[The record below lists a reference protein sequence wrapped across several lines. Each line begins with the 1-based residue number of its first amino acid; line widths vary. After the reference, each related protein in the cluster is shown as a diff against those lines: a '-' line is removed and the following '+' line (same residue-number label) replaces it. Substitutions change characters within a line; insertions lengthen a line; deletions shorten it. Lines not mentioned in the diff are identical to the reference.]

1 MHIYRSIFAAG
12 CLLGVL
18 PAGSP
23 ASALAENS
31 ASVLTKTREQL
42 FDSDWRFFRGD
53 AAGAENPGF
62 DDSVWRVLDLPH
74 DWSIEDAPGAPAF
87 KENWSAPLA
96 MWEQAADA
104 PEKAGP
110 FDRNSGSKS
119 ATGWTVGGTGWY
131 RKRFTVSENGPG
143 QQFEIRFDG
152 VYKDTEV
159 WLNGALL
166 GSQHYGYTSFVFDLT
181 PHLKQGVENVLAVRV
196 RNEGVTSRWYSG
208 SGIYRHVWLRETGM
222 VRIPFDGLFITSPDV
237 SADSARVQVSI
248 ELENR
253 KTTEC
258 DTTVA
263 VELFDQS
270 GNSVGRADQPLRLSA
285 NGSGKVEFAFSLTRP
300 SLWAPAH
307 PALYRAEVLVKD
319 RNAISDCITSL
330 FGVRKTEIDAKS
342 GLRVNGESLKLKGAC
357 VHHDNGFLGAVA
369 IDRAEIR
376 RVELLKAN
384 GFNAI
389 RSSHNPPSPAFLDA
403 CDRLGMLVIDEVFD
417 VWEVKKKP
425 DDYHRDFSEN
435 WRFDL
440 ASIVRR
446 DRNHPSVILWSI
458 GNEIPER
465 ATPHGVEIA
474 RMLREEVLRHDSTRP
489 ITAAIH
495 SFGNW
500 EAWEKIQVA
509 FQELDV
515 AGYNYLYDRY
525 EPDHERFPER
535 VMVGMES
542 YAAESYLAWKRVEAH
557 PYVIGDF
564 VWTALDYLGEAGI
577 IVESKLVDENSKPR
591 LGLAPTKYPYID
603 ANCGDIDLVGAKR
616 PASFY
621 RDVVWNRSLVELFV
635 QRPTPLGMR
644 EVPMRWGWFDEL
656 KSWTWPGEEA
666 RPLKVRAYTKG
677 DEVRLL
683 LNGENLGTRKPDE
696 KITAGFDVPYQPGT
710 LTAIAYVN
718 GKEIG
723 RQTLTTVGVPAQV
736 RLRADRV
743 EVSDSRNDLAF
754 VQVEVV
760 DREGNLVPDAAVP
773 LIFTVTGDAELAAA
787 GSANPR
793 AVESFKDDR
802 CHAFHGMALA
812 IVRPLGRAGSA
823 KLEVSALGLRGDSIE
838 FSLRKADR
846 EE

>member
-1 MHIYRSIFAAG
+1 MNSYRYVFTVC
-12 CLLGVL
+12 CLLGLL
-18 PAGSP
+18 PASSQ
-23 ASALAENS
+23 AAALAANT
-31 ASVLTKTREQL
+31 APTIAKNREQL

-53 AAGAENPGF
+53 AAGAENPSF
-62 DDSVWRVLDLPH
+62 DDSAWRVLDLPH
-74 DWSIEDAPGAPAF
+74 DWSVEDIPGAPAF
-87 KENWSAPLA
+87 KENWSAPIA

-104 PEKAGP
+104 PEKVGP
-110 FDRNSGSKS
+110 FDRNSSSKS
-119 ATGWTVGGTGWY
+119 ATGWTVGGIGWY
-131 RKRFTVSENGPG
+131 RKRFTVSQNSPG

-152 VYKDTEV
+152 VYKDAEV
-159 WLNGALL
+159 WLNGTLL

-181 PHLKQGVENVLAVRV
+181 PHLKQGTENVLAVRV

-208 SGIYRHVWLRETGM
+208 SGIYRHVWLYETDM
-222 VRIPFDGLFITSPDV
+222 VRIPFGGLFITNPDV
-237 SADSARVQVSI
+237 SADLARVEINV

-253 KTTEC
+253 KTAEC
-258 DTTVA
+258 DTMVA
-263 VELFDQS
+263 VELFDPS
-270 GNSVGRADQPLRLSA
+270 GKNVGRAVQPVRLHA
-285 NGSGKVEFAFSLTRP
+285 KGSDKSVFAFSLPRP
-300 SLWAPAH
+300 SLWSPAH

-319 RNAISDCITSL
+319 GDTISDRISSV
-330 FGVRKTEIDAKS
+330 FGVRKIEIDAKR
-342 GLRVNGESLKLKGAC
+342 GLRVNGENLKLKGGC
-357 VHHDNGFLGAVA
+357 VHHDNGFLGAAA

-389 RSSHNPPSPAFLDA
+389 RCSHNPPSPAFLDA

-417 VWEVKKKP
+417 VWEGKKKP

-440 ASIVRR
+440 ASMVRR
-446 DRNHPSVILWSI
+446 DRNHPSVILWGM

-465 ATPHGVEIA
+465 ATPRGIEIA
-474 RMLREEVLRHDSTRP
+474 RMLREEALRHDSTRL

-500 EAWEKIQVA
+500 EPWEKIQVA

-515 AGYNYLYDRY
+515 AGYNYLFVRY
-525 EPDHERFPER
+525 EPDHGKFPER
-535 VMVGMES
+535 VMVGTES
-542 YAAESYLAWKRVEAH
+542 YSAESYLAWQNVEAL

-577 IVESKLVDENSKPR
+577 IAESKLVDEKSNPR

-621 RDVVWNRSLVELFV
+621 RDVVWNRSPVELFV
-635 QRPTPLGMR
+635 LRPTPVGMR
-644 EVPMRWGWFDEL
+644 EVPMKWGWPDEL
-656 KSWTWPGEEA
+656 KSWTWPLENA
-666 RPLKVRAYTKG
+666 QPVKVRVYTKG

-683 LNGENLGTRKPDE
+683 LNGENLGTKKPDE
-696 KITAGFDVPYQPGT
+696 KITVVFDVPYQPGT
-710 LTAIAYVN
+710 LTAVAYTN

-723 RQTLTTVGVPAQV
+723 RQTLTTVGVPANV
-736 RLRADRV
+736 RLRADRLYL
-743 EVSDSRNDLAF
+743 SDSRNDLAF

-760 DREGNLVPDAAVP
+760 DSDGNLVPDAVVP

-802 CHAFHGMALA
+802 CQSFHGMALT
-812 IVRPLGRAGSA
+812 IVRSLGRAGSA
-823 KLEVSALGLRGDSIE
+823 KLEVSAPGLRGDSITLT
-838 FSLRKADR
+838 LRKPDT